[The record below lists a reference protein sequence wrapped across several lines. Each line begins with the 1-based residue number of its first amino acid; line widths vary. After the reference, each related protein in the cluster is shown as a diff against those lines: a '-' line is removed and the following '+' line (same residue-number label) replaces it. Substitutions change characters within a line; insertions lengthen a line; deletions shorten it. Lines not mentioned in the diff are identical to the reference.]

1 MIVGDGGCGKTS
13 LLMVYSQ
20 GSFPEVRPAGG
31 LVGVRLRGKRAWDHW
46 GRRTAFSLP
55 LEPGPRLPGVLCVE
69 RQPPPRG
76 APSGIPE
83 PSRVRGAELDG
94 VKGGGA
100 AEPWAPPVAPLKN
113 RPTPSP
119 TGLRPIRV
127 REVHGQRDCGQ
138 QGGDPEPIRYRR

>member
-31 LVGVRLRGKRAWDHW
+31 RVGVRLRGKRAWGHR
-46 GRRTAFSLP
+46 GRRMAFSLH
-55 LEPGPRLPGVLCVE
+55 LEPGLRLPGVLRVE
-69 RQPPPRG
+69 RQPPPWG

-83 PSRVRGAELDG
+83 PSGVRGAELDG

-100 AEPWAPPVAPLKN
+100 AGPWAPVAPLKN
-113 RPTPSP
+113 QPTSSP
-119 TGLRPIRV
+119 TGLRPICV
-127 REVHGQRDCGQ
+127 REIHGQSDCGQ
-138 QGGDPEPIRYRR
+138 QGGDPEPVRYRR